1 VNEYYH
7 EFKICALFGGLD
19 ECKKDVMTRFMKG
32 LNSEITTMLI
42 HETYSNIGHLSL
54 LARIAKKHILLSRNT
69 CMKNVTHGPP
79 ISSTPLSNQ
88 EHKIVEHTTKLP
100 LSQGALFVD
109 PFDKEELYNISSF
122 TTSLQLDGE
131 HTLVSCFAP
140 NILQE
145 NENKY
150 KLCPHIQDIIP

>member
-88 EHKIVEHTTKLP
+88 EHKIVEHTTELP

-109 PFDKEELYNISSF
+109 PSDKEELCNISSF

-150 KLCPHIQDIIP
+150 KLCPHIQDITP